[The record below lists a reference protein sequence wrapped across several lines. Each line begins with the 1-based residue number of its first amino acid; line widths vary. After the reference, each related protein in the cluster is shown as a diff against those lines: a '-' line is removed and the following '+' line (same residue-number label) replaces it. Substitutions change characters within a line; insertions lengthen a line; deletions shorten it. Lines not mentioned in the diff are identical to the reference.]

1 MATKNLKILTC
12 SRKQT
17 TGPRFGIN
25 KNEAEKG
32 LDKKWLF
39 AKNTHKYSIE
49 GCTFNKPQSQ
59 SNVKIHRV
67 KSPNGTRNN
76 QEKSIL

>member
-1 MATKNLKILTC
+1 MATKNLQILTC
-12 SRKQT
+12 NKKQT

-39 AKNTHKYSIE
+39 AENHWKNVAIWKCGSGFKYSIE
-49 GCTFNKPQSQ
+49 GCKINKPQSQ
-59 SNVKIHRV
+59 SNAKIHRV
-67 KSPNGTRNN
+67 P
-76 QEKSIL
+76 